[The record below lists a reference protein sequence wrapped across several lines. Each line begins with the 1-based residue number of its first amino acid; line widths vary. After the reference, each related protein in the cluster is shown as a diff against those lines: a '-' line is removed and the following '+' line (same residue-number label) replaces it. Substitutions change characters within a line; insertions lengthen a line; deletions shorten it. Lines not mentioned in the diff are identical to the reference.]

1 MRRERRQ
8 AEREAEKERREYEMQ
23 KSQEEECLIREDE
36 RLRKLR
42 AENTEQ
48 FAARESERRQVSNN
62 ETRGPKFLRESEDMD
77 DYLRIFEMTAR
88 AQSLPEGD
96 WVSNLVPKLTEKA
109 KSIYLEI
116 PEPACQGYFESE
128 AIIIK
133 A

>member
-8 AEREAEKERREYEMQ
+8 AEREAEKERREYERQ

-62 ETRGPKFLRESEDMD
+62 ETRGPRFMKIREMRESEDMD
-77 DYLRIFEMTAR
+77 DYFRIFEMTAR
-88 AQSLPEGD
+88 AQSLPAGD
-96 WVSNLVPKLTEKA
+96 WVVT
-109 KSIYLEI
+109 
-116 PEPACQGYFESE
+116 
-128 AIIIK
+128 
-133 A
+133 

>member
-1 MRRERRQ
+1 M
-8 AEREAEKERREYEMQ
+8 
-23 KSQEEECLIREDE
+23 IREE
-36 RLRKLR
+36 KSLEKLR
-42 AENTEQ
+42 AEKEKI
-48 FAARESERRQVSNN
+48 AARESERWQVSNN

-77 DYLRIFEMTAR
+77 DYLRIFDMTAR

>member
-8 AEREAEKERREYEMQ
+8 AQREAEKERREYERQ
-23 KSQEEECLIREDE
+23 KSQEEECVIREDE

-88 AQSLPEGD
+88 AQSLPQGD
-96 WVSNLVPKLTEKA
+96 WVGN
-109 KSIYLEI
+109 
-116 PEPACQGYFESE
+116 
-128 AIIIK
+128 
-133 A
+133 